1 MELANSKFF
10 KSVKVSKVGDEVV
23 VNLIERES
31 GLPRFVRLTM
41 TEARALAVALD
52 VVTDARR

>member
-10 KSVKVSKVGDEVV
+10 KSVKVGKVKDEI
-23 VNLIERES
+23 LLSLKERES